1 MTSVNSCCSA
11 VITYSIIAGNDP
23 CNAYHKHNYN
33 YCGKLNRTDDG
44 VDIMEHTFLFTEGIW
59 VAKGDYY
66 DEANNRVPVEGKTIT
81 THLDNLWIN
90 EGYME
95 LQLEQPVR
103 FENRY
108 EIIPFSSDFTIW
120 KSFNP
125 ALGTLQGKFAIIDD
139 TIVSTYISEDGQY
152 SGVKCVIKISDARYS
167 SKGFAFNGSKKLSS
181 WAVTME
187 KV

>member
-1 MTSVNSCCSA
+1 
-11 VITYSIIAGNDP
+11 
-23 CNAYHKHNYN
+23 
-33 YCGKLNRTDDG
+33 
-44 VDIMEHTFLFTEGIW
+44 MEHTFLFTEGIW

-125 ALGTLQGKFAIIDD
+125 ALGTLQGKFAIFDD

-152 SGVKCVIKISDARYS
+152 SGVECVIKISDARYS